1 MRGYRNFCQGGGGGG
16 GVQAR
21 LSENSSE
28 VFSSFFLI
36 LNFNILQFY
45 RGYPM
50 VISKKTILFQGFRG
64 SPTFSREVGGANAY
78 FYRNPYNLSFSRGES
93 RPLSPLLTRSCSLS
107 PSGSAHEL
115 PRENAHL
122 MKDLGNTV

>member
-1 MRGYRNFCQGGGGGG
+1 
-16 GVQAR
+16 
-21 LSENSSE
+21 
-28 VFSSFFLI
+28 
-36 LNFNILQFY
+36 
-45 RGYPM
+45 M

-64 SPTFSREVGGANAY
+64 SPTFSREGGVQRGPNAY

-93 RPLSPLLTRSCSLS
+93 GPLSPLLTRSCSLP

-122 MKDLGNTV
+122 MKDLGNTLSNQIFLSVII